1 MVIKILSK
9 PFLKRKYC
17 WSAFLIPIWG
27 PIWSP
32 RLPGSTKGAIFDI
45 RFSKNVVFHIKIATP
60 GGPNSTVQK
69 QNIST
74 FTGKKIICVTA
85 LVQILQLKAWRKLKN
100 LILESFRIQIESQ
113 KIKCPSAFFKIIIRA
128 LPRKLQELLIVFLNS
143 FLIPAIAHH
152 NPSQIVHTNPI
163 WGPIWGPYENVNFQT
178 RLKILKNTNFQDVL
192 AFW

>member
-27 PIWSP
+27 PVWGP

-45 RFSKNVVFHIKIATP
+45 RFSKNVVFHIIIATP
-60 GGPNSTVQK
+60 GAPNSTVQK
-69 QNIST
+69 YNIST
-74 FTGKKIICVTA
+74 FTGKKKIICVTA

-100 LILESFRIQIESQ
+100 LILESSRIQIGSQ
-113 KIKCPSAFFKIIIRA
+113 KIKCPSTLFKIFIRA
-128 LPRKLQELLIVFLNS
+128 LPRKLQELLIVLLNL
-143 FLIPAIAHH
+143 FLIPAIARH

-163 WGPIWGPYENVNFQT
+163 WGPCDNVNFQT
-178 RLKILKNTNFQDVL
+178 RLKNFKFSNSL
-192 AFW
+192 EN